1 MSDLGQIRFL
11 SESRPPA
18 QSDCPIGQLAL
29 TPTIAHHHLVP
40 IDRLGIA
47 FDRHLPVSV
56 IAFRRSSSTPG
67 CKGMPTA
74 MRTLSSNTLGEHA
87 IGIEHY
93 GALCRLKITR
103 QGS

>member
-67 CKGMPTA
+67 CKA
-74 MRTLSSNTLGEHA
+74 MRTLSSNTPFLASTRSGSSIA
-87 IGIEHY
+87 

>member
-40 IDRLGIA
+40 IDRIRPSFAGQC
-47 FDRHLPVSV
+47 HCVSPFKQHARLQGDAHALQQHSV
-56 IAFRRSSSTPG
+56 PG
-67 CKGMPTA
+67 
-74 MRTLSSNTLGEHA
+74 EYA

-93 GALCRLKITR
+93 GALYRLKITR

>member
-1 MSDLGQIRFL
+1 M
-11 SESRPPA
+11 A
-18 QSDCPIGQLAL
+18 
-29 TPTIAHHHLVP
+29 
-40 IDRLGIA
+40 IDRLEIA

-56 IAFRRSSSTPG
+56 IAFRHSGGTPG
-67 CKGMPTA
+67 FKGMPTA
-74 MRTLSSNTLGEHA
+74 MRTLSSNTLFLGEHV